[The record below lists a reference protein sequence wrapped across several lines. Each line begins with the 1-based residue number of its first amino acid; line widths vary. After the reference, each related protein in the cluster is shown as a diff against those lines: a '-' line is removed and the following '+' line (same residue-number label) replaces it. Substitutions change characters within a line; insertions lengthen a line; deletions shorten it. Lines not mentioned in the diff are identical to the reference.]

1 MMKLCKLLCA
11 FTASLA
17 MICAAMP
24 AAQAAQPTDNVI
36 RVGTDATFPPMEF
49 VKDGKRT
56 GFDVEL
62 MEALVKTMGKKIQW
76 IDIDF
81 KGLIPGLI
89 SNRFDI
95 AASAIYMTDERRKVV
110 AFSDPYYRG
119 GLAVLVRRDDSSIKV
134 PEDLNKGKRV
144 SVQVGTKSVGY
155 LKENFPGVERVEV
168 EKNQA
173 MFDLLATGRV
183 NAVVTGRPAA
193 VEYART
199 QPLVRVLDKGLTTE
213 LYGFAMRKDDTA
225 LAEQL
230 NKALQ
235 TLRING
241 TYTALTNKWFGKSE

>member
-1 MMKLCKLLCA
+1 MMKMSQLLRTC
-11 FTASLA
+11 TAVFALITA
-17 MICAAMP
+17 TVAITP
-24 AAQAAQPTDNVI
+24 AAHAADVI

-56 GFDVEL
+56 GFDIEL
-62 MEALVKTMGKKIQW
+62 IEALAKTMGKKVQW
-76 IDIDF
+76 VDIDF

-110 AFSDPYYRG
+110 NFSDPYYRG
-119 GLAVLVRRDDSSIKV
+119 GLAVLVRRDDNSIKL
-134 PEDLNKGKRV
+134 PADLNNGKKV
-144 SVQVGTKSVGY
+144 SVQVGTKSVSF
-155 LKENFPGVERVEV
+155 LKESYPGAERVEV

-183 NAVVTGRPAA
+183 NAAVTGRPAA

-213 LYGFAMRKDDTA
+213 LYGYAMRKGDTE

-230 NKALQ
+230 NRALA
-235 TLRING
+235 TLRVNG
-241 TYTALTNKWFGKSE
+241 TYTALTDKWFGKSE